1 MTTMW
6 DFLLDF
12 LILFLVKSGLSGL
25 DFDHGPWKI
34 MVVRIRRARWKCLD
48 YFRVLA
54 EIVKVNLKI
63 SDMIRST
70 KTDSWTIL
78 MKGDTQ
84 WRSDSFL
91 LWNLWIIMKNKEF
104 IIPYMFFSVFQMYE
118 FVEIRSNTRSFIA
131 QLRYLSRDILA
142 QIWIHRPFNHS
153 EWVWDELGPT
163 QCYWLTISLNG
174 TLFLTLI
181 FDQIL
186 WHMRYSTIKI
196 KNYIQ
201 SVSFIKT
208 VSPLCPTNKL
218 QDHCK

>member
-25 DFDHGPWKI
+25 DFDHGPWMI

-48 YFRVLA
+48 YFKVLA
-54 EIVKVNLKI
+54 EIVKVNRKI
-63 SDMIRST
+63 KDMIRST

-78 MKGDTQ
+78 MQGDTQ

-91 LWNLWIIMKNKEF
+91 LWNSWIIMKNKEF
-104 IIPYMFFSVFQMYE
+104 IIPYMFFFVFEY
-118 FVEIRSNTRSFIA
+118 VEIRSNTRSFIA

-153 EWVWDELGPT
+153 DWVWVELGRT
-163 QCYWLTISLNG
+163 QYYWLTISLNG
-174 TLFLTLI
+174 ALFLTLI